1 MWTCLYS
8 VRAYADYWNLAMPW
22 WQVWPDDA
30 DNTRYDEKDFLV
42 FKHVCRVNSLKHIRY
57 FINWK

>member
-30 DNTRYDEKDFLV
+30 DNTRYDEKDFSCLNMFV
-42 FKHVCRVNSLKHIRY
+42 AFHNSLKHIR
-57 FINWK
+57 